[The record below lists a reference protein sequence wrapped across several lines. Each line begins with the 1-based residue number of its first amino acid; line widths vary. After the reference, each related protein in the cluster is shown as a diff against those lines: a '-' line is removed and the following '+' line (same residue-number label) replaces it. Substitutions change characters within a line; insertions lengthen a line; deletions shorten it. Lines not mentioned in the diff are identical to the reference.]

1 MMAQDRST
9 TPTCTTCG
17 YTLTGLERDAAR
29 MVVCPECGLRQEP
42 RIAERHGLGSIL
54 LWSTLPTLALCTC
67 CAVCLMLDWILLLV
81 WLAPSAAL
89 VGVAA
94 PIFGTAF
101 AAGQVETRAKR
112 AWPSV
117 LVVGWGINLVIGTM
131 FMGLAFSMV

>member
-1 MMAQDRST
+1 MKGALA
-9 TPTCTTCG
+9 PTCTTCG
-17 YTLTGLERDAAR
+17 YTLTGLERDSDG

-42 RIAERHGLGSIL
+42 LIAEGNALGRIL
-54 LWSTLPTLALCTC
+54 LWCTLPALALCSSC
-67 CAVCLMLDWILLLV
+67 LVCLMLDWPLALV

-94 PIFGTAF
+94 PIFGTVF
-101 AAGQVETRAKR
+101 AAEQVPQRAKR

-117 LVVGWGINLVIGTM
+117 LVVGWGINLVIGTL